1 MTEALENFLASH
13 IVAILLIVLFAYVAQ
28 KVIMAVVSKIIRR
41 SIRLNTKLSNAYE
54 EKREKTLIDII
65 RTALKFVIWL
75 MAGLMI
81 LQEIGVN
88 IAPLLAGAGV
98 VGVALGFGAQ
108 SLVQDA
114 FRGLFIIFENQY
126 RVDDVVQINSDLSGV
141 VEKITLRATVLRDL
155 DGNVHHISNG
165 NINTATNM
173 TMDFAKVNIDIGI
186 SYNSDIAKVEKVIN
200 ETGETMAKHADWKD
214 AIIEP
219 PMFLRVD
226 SFDDSAITVKI
237 LGKTTADMRWDVAGE
252 FRKRLKNAFDENNIE
267 IPFPQIVIHNPRGK
281 SQ

>member
-186 SYNSDIAKVEKVIN
+186 SYNSDIAKVEKIIN